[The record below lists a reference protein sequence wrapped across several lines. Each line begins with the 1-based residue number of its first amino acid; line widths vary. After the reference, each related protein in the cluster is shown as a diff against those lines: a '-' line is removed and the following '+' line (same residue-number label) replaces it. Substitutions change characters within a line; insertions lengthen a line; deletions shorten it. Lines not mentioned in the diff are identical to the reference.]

1 MPHAT
6 ARLTGVL
13 AAAATLAASLLL
25 WAAPAN
31 AEDLSGGRLDWG
43 VKESFRS
50 YITGSIAKGE
60 VQTGDGASAVDGA
73 YRFHSAAGAYEGG
86 TAEIDYTGWVYFW
99 GHDGELDLTFANPS
113 IEYSGNSG
121 TLYVYVNGS
130 QTDMA
135 TLSGAELSTS
145 GGTLSVSGAS
155 ATLTANGAEAFA
167 GYYEAGEQL
176 DPVSFTADIAA
187 AEEPTTEAAEAPTA
201 ATESDEVSGAVLD
214 WGVRTS
220 WRDYVS
226 GDIANGAWT
235 VSNGA
240 ADGGAVFRFTEGAG
254 TATATDYTLAYRG
267 TVAFTGTDV
276 DLALT
281 DPVITAT
288 GGKGVLSAE
297 VAGARVDLVSFE
309 AELAESAGLLLA
321 ENVPTALTAD
331 AVPVFGGYYQA
342 GDPMDPLTIAVP
354 LAAGAAVPAL
364 PDLGAE
370 PEQPSP
376 SETTSALDADSAA
389 NESTGV
395 NPLVWI
401 VPAGLVL
408 LFAAAAIT
416 VALVQRAKRN
426 RAAAAESG
434 DDAATPATTGEEA
447 ASTDDAPAASTA
459 PSEPT
464 PSETGTPTEQGNG
477 GDADPAADS
486 TEDAVTD
493 KERKHP

>member
-6 ARLTGVL
+6 ARLTGALV
-13 AAAATLAASLLL
+13 AAAALIASLLL

-73 YRFHSAAGAYEGG
+73 YRFHSATGTYEDGI
-86 TAEIDYTGWVYFW
+86 AAIDYTGWVYFW

-113 IEYSGNSG
+113 VEYSGSSG
-121 TLYVYVNGS
+121 TLYVYVNGTR
-130 QTDMA
+130 TDMA
-135 TLSGAELSTS
+135 SLSGAELSVS

-167 GYYEAGEQL
+167 GYYEPGEQL
-176 DPVSFTADIAA
+176 DPVSFSADIAA
-187 AEEPTTEAAEAPTA
+187 AEAPTTEAAESPTA
-201 ATESDEVSGAVLD
+201 AAETDQVGGAVLD

-226 GDIANGAWT
+226 GDIANGEWA
-235 VSNGA
+235 VSGGA
-240 ADGGAVFRFTEGAG
+240 ADGGAVFRFTEGSG
-254 TATATDYTLAYRG
+254 TATAADYTLSYKG

-281 DPVITAT
+281 DPVVTAT

-297 VAGARVDLVSFE
+297 VAGTRVDLVAFE
-309 AELAESAGLLLA
+309 ATLAESGGLLLA
-321 ENVPTALTAD
+321 ENVPTVLTEA

-342 GDPMDPLTIAVP
+342 GDAMDPLTIAIP
-354 LAAGAAVPAL
+354 LTADAAVPAL

-370 PEQPSP
+370 PEQPAP
-376 SETTSALDADSAA
+376 SESASPLDADDAA
-389 NESTGV
+389 EDTGA

-401 VPAGLVL
+401 VPAALVV

-426 RAAAAESG
+426 RAAQG
-434 DDAATPATTGEEA
+434 DPQTTVEEA
-447 ASTDDAPAASTA
+447 KATDNAPADTAA

-464 PSETGTPTEQGNG
+464 PSETEGPADQGP
-477 GDADPAADS
+477 DPAASS
-486 TEDAVTD
+486 TEDPEAD
-493 KERKHP
+493 KES